1 LTVLETPDDALE
13 DDAAFGR
20 DLVAMAPNM
29 RAFAIS
35 LSRSRGEG
43 DDIAQAA
50 LLKAWRSRASFQRGT
65 NLKAWLFTIIRNEF
79 YSLARKGRHVGE
91 MSEMQWDRLE
101 APPSP
106 APALFELDALRRGLA
121 ALPIEQREAVVLIG
135 AGGLTYDQVAAMT
148 GHPIGTIKSRLS
160 RGRAALAAALENI
173 SLPRDD
179 RHASEA
185 LDLLL
190 AEVEERRRHLDA
202 RQSRDAREGD
212 PHFA

>member
-1 LTVLETPDDALE
+1 MEEPEVSLE

-20 DLVAMAPNM
+20 DLVGMAPSM

-79 YSLARKGRHVGE
+79 YSLARRRRHDGE
-91 MSEMQWDRLE
+91 MSDMQWDRLE
-101 APPSP
+101 AGPSP
-106 APALFELDALRRGLA
+106 IPGLFELDALRRGLA
-121 ALPIEQREAVVLIG
+121 SLPIEQREAVILIG
-135 AGGLTYDQVAAMT
+135 AGGLTYEQVATMT

-160 RGRAALAAALENI
+160 RGRAALAASLEDI
-173 SLPRDD
+173 TLPRDE
-179 RHASEA
+179 RRASDA
-185 LDLLL
+185 FDLLM
-190 AEVEERRRHLDA
+190 AEAHDRRRDLDA
-202 RQSRDAREGD
+202 ASSSGARAGD
-212 PHFA
+212 PLFV